1 MRATTIF
8 ATVIA
13 SVLMG
18 STPVSSL
25 STFDDR
31 RPVKLCPPPPGRMI
45 SLAGSGYG
53 IALVSSDWCRE

>member
-1 MRATTIF
+1 MRTTTIS

-25 STFDDR
+25 STFQDR
-31 RPVKLCPPPPGRMI
+31 QQTKMCPLSHRQMI
-45 SLAGSGYG
+45 SLAGSAYG
-53 IALVSSDWCRE
+53 IALVSSDRCSE

>member
-1 MRATTIF
+1 MRTTMIS

-31 RPVKLCPPPPGRMI
+31 PQTKVCPLAPGRMI
-45 SLAGSGYG
+45 WLAGSAYG
-53 IALVSSDWCRE
+53 IALVSSDWCSE